1 MNQNIFFTF
10 LIILCTFSS
19 CKKVKKASSPA
30 DLMSKLEIA
39 LASKDAKTIEKYL
52 ITDSIRTPEMA
63 QALSE
68 LIVAIKN
75 PTHKHHFANLPQP
88 SLNIMLNLLINN
100 EFSYLKNGKYNE
112 QLEELKV
119 ETKVANPTNTSTVTV
134 VDIVTVKKTN
144 NGFKFWPYAIDNSA
158 IIYTNE
164 VYKRIPEAISTDSIT
179 QIKNINRLLELY
191 VPEEDR
197 TLRE

>member
-1 MNQNIFFTF
+1 MHQNIFFTF
-10 LIILCTFSS
+10 LLILCTFTS
-19 CKKVKKASSPA
+19 CKKVEKASSPA

-39 LASKDAKTIEKYL
+39 VASKDAKTIEKYL

-68 LIVAIKN
+68 LIVAMKN
-75 PTHKHHFANLPQP
+75 PTHKHYFANLPQP

-119 ETKVANPTNTSTVTV
+119 ETKTANSASTIKL
-134 VDIVTVKKTN
+134 VDIVTVKKTK
-144 NGFKFWPYAIDNSA
+144 NGFKFWPYAIENSA

-191 VPEEDR
+191 VPEEHR
-197 TLRE
+197 TLKE